1 MPRQRHETRLEAPIT
16 SVFAALIDV
25 VARGRWG
32 AARTVLDSPQPR
44 PGCEYAQQRRS
55 VLRRGKVLEC
65 LRPVTLTLEE
75 TLLDR
80 PCRVTLR
87 LKWRLEPLESSSCV
101 LLEAK
106 YSLNGAASLRRKH
119 WDEQIHA
126 HCTRMLGALRP
137 QIAAAQRALSVAP
150 SARAAAPLHEQWF
163 IPAALRARRN

>member
-32 AARTVLDSPQPR
+32 GARTILDSPQPR

-126 HCTRMLGALRP
+126 HCARMLAALRP
-137 QIAAAQRALSVAP
+137 QLAAAQRALSVAP
-150 SARAAAPLHEQWF
+150 SQRTAAPLHEQWF
-163 IPAALRARRN
+163 IPALRARRN